1 MGNPSFY
8 FVKVDETPSNEEE
21 KLIKE
26 VKSYR
31 LREINY

>member
-8 FVKVDETPSNEEE
+8 FVKADVTPSNEEE
-21 KLIKE
+21 KLISE

-31 LREINY
+31 LPEICY